1 MRSAYH
7 TVVSRPLSDF
17 VEMMWLAEDY
27 VQPHSSE
34 RLLPT
39 GRMNLILSLD
49 EHGRVGDLAA
59 GAHSRSAILD
69 TSRPL
74 SLLGV
79 VFKPGGGFPFFGIP
93 AGELQ
98 DSSVPLD
105 ALWGRD
111 ASVLSEQLLAA
122 ASSSAQFQ
130 IVESSLR
137 SRLHRAPAPDAAI
150 RYAIDSFK
158 DPMRSPSVAAVVER
172 IGLSPR
178 RFIAA
183 FRGEVGLTPKVFCR
197 IARFRR
203 VIEGLQRTA
212 DVDWATVALDCGYYD
227 QAHFIHDFSEF
238 AGVSPTTYLRQRT
251 SANHV
256 RVSD

>member
-7 TVVSRPLSDF
+7 TVTSRPLSDF
-17 VEMMWLAEDY
+17 VEMLWLAEDY

-39 GRMNLILSLD
+39 GRMTLILSLD
-49 EHGRVGDLAA
+49 EHGHVGDLVA
-59 GAHSRSAILD
+59 GAQSRYMILD

-79 VFKPGGGFPFFGIP
+79 VFKPGGGFPFFGLP

-105 ALWGRD
+105 AIWGSEACFLR
-111 ASVLSEQLLAA
+111 EQLLAA
-122 ASSSAQFQ
+122 PSSSAQFQ
-130 IVESSLR
+130 IVESHLR
-137 SRLHRAPAPDAAI
+137 SRLRHAPTREPAVQ
-150 RYAIDSFK
+150 YAINTFR
-158 DPMRSPSVAAVVER
+158 DPTKSPSVATVVER

-203 VIEGLQRTA
+203 VIAAVQVAENA
-212 DVDWATVALDCGYYD
+212 DWATVALDCGYYD
-227 QAHFIHDFSEF
+227 QAHFIHDFREF
-238 AGVSPTTYLRQRT
+238 AGVSPTTYLRERT
-251 SANHV
+251 STNHV

>member
-1 MRSAYH
+1 MRSAYQAV
-7 TVVSRPLSDF
+7 TARPLSDF

-27 VQPHSSE
+27 AQPHSSE

-39 GRMNLILSLD
+39 GRMNLVLSLG
-49 EHGRVGDLAA
+49 ERGPVGNLVG
-59 GAHSRSAILD
+59 GAQSRYAILD

-79 VFKPGGGFPFFGIP
+79 VFKPGGGFPFFGLP

-98 DSSVPLD
+98 DSNVPLE
-105 ALWGRD
+105 ALWGRE
-111 ASVLSEQLLAA
+111 ASFLSEQLFAA
-122 ASSSAQFQ
+122 ASSPAKFQ
-130 IVESSLR
+130 VVESYLR
-137 SRLHRAPAPDAAI
+137 SRLRHAPVRDAAVE
-150 RYAIDSFK
+150 YAIDTFK
-158 DPMRSPSVAAVVER
+158 HPTRSPSVAAVVER

-203 VIEGLQRTA
+203 VIGALQRA
-212 DVDWATVALDCGYYD
+212 EHLDWATVALDCGYYD
-227 QAHFIHDFSEF
+227 QAHFIHDFRQF
-238 AGVSPTTYLRQRT
+238 AGVSPTAYLRDRT
-251 SANHV
+251 SVNHV
-256 RVSD
+256 RVID